1 MKITHVVRGEE
12 WLAPTAKHIAMYD
25 AFGWSKPDFIHIPL
39 LTTTE
44 DKKLSKR
51 SGDIDILSLK
61 SKGYLAEA
69 LINFSS
75 LFGWSPKREH
85 GEKMKEFF
93 SLKDLEKNF
102 NIDGL
107 TIGNAKVDFRKL
119 DYFNKYYLSEKLKNN
134 KAFFDESL
142 IKIQDLI
149 NSKYEYLNLSNEYLN
164 KILTNFGPTLTKLND
179 IQNKEFE
186 YLFVTPNNYQEP
198 LNLFLKM

>member
-1 MKITHVVRGEE
+1 
-12 WLAPTAKHIAMYD
+12 
-25 AFGWSKPDFIHIPL
+25 
-39 LTTTE
+39 
-44 DKKLSKR
+44 
-51 SGDIDILSLK
+51 
-61 SKGYLAEA
+61 
-69 LINFSS
+69 
-75 LFGWSPKREH
+75 
-85 GEKMKEFF
+85 MKEFF
-93 SLKDLEKNF
+93 SLKDLENNF

-149 NSKYEYLNLSNEYLN
+149 NSKYENLNLSNEYLN

-198 LNLFLKM
+198 LNLFLSKNVKKIENISVLSSLS